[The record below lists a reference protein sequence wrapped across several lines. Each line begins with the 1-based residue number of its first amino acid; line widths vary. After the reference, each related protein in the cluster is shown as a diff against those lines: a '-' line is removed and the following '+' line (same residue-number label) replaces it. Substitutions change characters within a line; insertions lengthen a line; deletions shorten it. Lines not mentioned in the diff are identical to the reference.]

1 MTLYIEYVIID
12 NFVVDYM
19 LIGLM
24 GVCTKQKLK
33 VFNKILSCAIGTIS
47 ALFLPY
53 IIRLKYLTIIYKLLT
68 LFIMILAL
76 KKYKNIKNYF
86 FNIGLMLLF
95 TFAFGGTVL
104 CALNLFQIKYTLSGV
119 LLYSFEFP
127 MGLLILLFL
136 LGFWL
141 LKKIIIALNHQLKL
155 NNYIYNIKLIDND
168 VSIDAIGYFDSGNLI
183 QHNGQAVSIISSELF
198 FKLYKNYSFDK
209 FLFRNI
215 DESILKDASYIE
227 INSIAKG
234 GKYLTFKID
243 KMIVGSNEFN
253 NTYLAVSVRNFKNF
267 DCVINSQLIGG

>member
-1 MTLYIEYVIID
+1 
-12 NFVVDYM
+12 
-19 LIGLM
+19 
-24 GVCTKQKLK
+24 
-33 VFNKILSCAIGTIS
+33 
-47 ALFLPY
+47 
-53 IIRLKYLTIIYKLLT
+53 
-68 LFIMILAL
+68 
-76 KKYKNIKNYF
+76 
-86 FNIGLMLLF
+86 
-95 TFAFGGTVL
+95 
-104 CALNLFQIKYTLSGV
+104 
-119 LLYSFEFP
+119 

-141 LKKIIIALNHQLKL
+141 LKKIIISLNHQLKL
-155 NNYIYNIKLIDND
+155 NNYIYNIKLIDNN

-198 FKLYKNYSFDK
+198 FKLYKNYSFNK